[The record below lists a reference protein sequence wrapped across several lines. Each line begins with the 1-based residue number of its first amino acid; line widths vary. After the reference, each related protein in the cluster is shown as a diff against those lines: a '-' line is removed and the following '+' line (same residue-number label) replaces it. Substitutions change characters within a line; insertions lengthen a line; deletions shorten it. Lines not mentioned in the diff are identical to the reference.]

1 MEDQVKKQQFIKIA
15 TVGVA
20 LVACAL
26 ALPVIIYGALGMM
39 GFLIAGA
46 IGLIGINAAPVVALK
61 LSDWKYRAMDEE
73 RVQHIEKV
81 VKAAEVNPIETLI
94 QQSMEKRQASDA
106 FKQSISAFS
115 TEVKNF
121 TDQIKEFGKEYPDDV
136 ARFQA
141 QLDAM
146 NKLLSFRQDRYKQL
160 QKELDNFDSAIK
172 RAQAMWKMSQA
183 AQKMNKMAGV
193 ELADPF
199 VKIKADAAIDSV
211 MTSMNR
217 AFSEMETAL
226 LDNKEVQQAT
236 LAVEHSSS
244 PVLQLQSQSTVD
256 SMETIMTRQQ
266 QKVH

>member
-1 MEDQVKKQQFIKIA
+1 MEDEAKKKRIFQMVE
-15 TVGVA
+15 VGVII
-20 LVACAL
+20 VACAVAAPL
-26 ALPVIIYGALGMM
+26 AFLAVKGIVGMLLAGGLG
-39 GFLIAGA
+39 L
-46 IGLIGINAAPVVALK
+46 LGINAAPVVAAK
-61 LSDWKYRAMDEE
+61 LSNAKNRALDAE
-73 RVQHIEKV
+73 VVNNISKV

-106 FKQSISAFS
+106 FKQAISAFS

-121 TDQIKEFGKEYPDDV
+121 ADQIKEFGKEYPDDV
-136 ARFQA
+136 ARFQS

-146 NKLLSFRQDRYKQL
+146 NKLLTFRQDRYKQL
-160 QKELDNFDSAIK
+160 QKELDNFDSCIK

-236 LAVEHSSS
+236 LAVTNDAS
-244 PVLQLQSQSTVD
+244 PTLQLATNLD
-256 SMETIMTRQQ
+256 SMDTILARQQ
-266 QKVH
+266 AAKTH